1 MLKVSSE
8 TSTTC
13 KPETTSIPLAPSR
26 RNFMQS
32 SLAVGA
38 VATSSFLTRTVHAAG
53 SDILKVGL
61 VGCGGR
67 GRGAAENAANADPG
81 VRITALAD
89 MFPDRIARAKS
100 VLQRNLRERFTVTD
114 DTSFVGFDAYQ
125 KMLDSGID
133 VILLASPPHFR
144 PDHLEASVKAGVH
157 VFCEKPVAT
166 DPTGVRRVLAACQ
179 AAEDKKLNVVSGL
192 CWRYDQGVLATMQQI
207 FDGAIGDV
215 ITVQENYLTGTL
227 WQQTREDNWTDM
239 HYQLANWLY
248 FRWLSGDHIAEQFI
262 HSLDKALWLH
272 GDKPPMQCWGQGG
285 RQVRTSEDFGDVYDH
300 FTVVYEWEDG
310 RKVFASTRQMTGCF
324 NETEDFV
331 YGTKGTAKVLANT
344 ISDLKGN
351 QKWKFATADGK
362 PSPSMYDLEHVALF
376 KAIREGR
383 AINNGKYM
391 SYSTLMAIMGREA
404 CYSGQ
409 VIKWEDALNAKQDLR
424 PVAYEFGPAP
434 EVVVKNPGSYDL
446 KTNFYG

>member
-1 MLKVSSE
+1 MSKMSSD
-8 TSTTC
+8 
-13 KPETTSIPLAPSR
+13 KSINPNHEAVLTGTAPSR

-89 MFPDRIARAKS
+89 MFPDRIALAKS

-166 DPTGVRRVLAACQ
+166 DPTGVRRVLAF
-179 AAEDKKLNVVSGL
+179 V
-192 CWRYDQGVLATMQQI
+192 
-207 FDGAIGDV
+207 GDM
-215 ITVQENYLTGTL
+215 TKAS
-227 WQQTREDNWTDM
+227 WQPC
-239 HYQLANWLY
+239 
-248 FRWLSGDHIAEQFI
+248 S
-262 HSLDKALWLH
+262 K
-272 GDKPPMQCWGQGG
+272 
-285 RQVRTSEDFGDVYDH
+285 
-300 FTVVYEWEDG
+300 
-310 RKVFASTRQMTGCF
+310 
-324 NETEDFV
+324 
-331 YGTKGTAKVLANT
+331 
-344 ISDLKGN
+344 
-351 QKWKFATADGK
+351 
-362 PSPSMYDLEHVALF
+362 
-376 KAIREGR
+376 
-383 AINNGKYM
+383 
-391 SYSTLMAIMGREA
+391 YST
-404 CYSGQ
+404 
-409 VIKWEDALNAKQDLR
+409 ALS
-424 PVAYEFGPAP
+424 V
-434 EVVVKNPGSYDL
+434 
-446 KTNFYG
+446 T